1 MTRTNSLAAFTAL
14 TPSASLALA
23 ALLLVGGC
31 ISTPDAGPRPKLEAA
46 GDLATT
52 RSLAAPTADWPADAW
67 WTAYHDAQL
76 TALIEEALQASP
88 TLAQAEARMRKAQA
102 QVGTARAATL
112 PQVTANGQVAT
123 TESSRNMGY
132 PPFIQQQL
140 PSGYQ
145 DNGRVTLDASWDLDL
160 FGRNRAAL
168 ASATSEADAAR
179 ADAAQARLVLSTAV
193 AGAYADL
200 ARLYAQRD
208 AAQGALKVRQQ
219 VEGLVAQRVANGLDS
234 NAELDQARSA
244 TPAAQ
249 ADLVALDEQIDIA
262 RHRLAALLGAGPDR
276 GLDIARPAE
285 TAPRPFGLPQNLAV
299 DLVGRR
305 PDLVAARLRA
315 QAAAK
320 RIDVA
325 RADFYPNINLA
336 AYLGRQAIGIDLLTE
351 STSNIGNLGLAL
363 RLPIFEGG
371 RLKSA
376 YKGARAD
383 YDAAV
388 GAYNDTLTGALRDVA
403 DAASTSRS
411 VADQLAARRQA
422 LAAGENAFKLARL
435 RYENGLTSYVAVLTA
450 ENDVLAQRR
459 AVAELEARAFTADVA
474 LVRALG
480 GGFTAN

>member
-1 MTRTNSLAAFTAL
+1 MILPSLFRVT
-14 TPSASLALA
+14 SALA
-23 ALLLVGGC
+23 VAAALAGC
-31 ISTPDAGPRPKLEAA
+31 VSTPDLGARPKTLTAD
-46 GDLATT
+46 DLASA

-67 WTAYHDAQL
+67 WTAYGDGQL
-76 TALIEEALQASP
+76 SGLIEEALQNSP
-88 TLAQAEARMRKAQA
+88 TLAQAQARMRRADA

-132 PPFIQQQL
+132 PPFIQSQL
-140 PSGYQ
+140 PSGFQ

-168 ASATSEADAAR
+168 AAATSEAEAAR
-179 ADAAQARLVLSTAV
+179 ADAAQARLTLSTAV

-208 AAQGALKVRQQ
+208 AAEGALKVRRQVQ
-219 VEGLVAQRVANGLDS
+219 DLVAKRVEGGLDS
-234 NAELDQARSA
+234 NAELDQAKSA
-244 TPAAQ
+244 TPAAE
-249 ADLVALDEQIDIA
+249 ADLVALDEQIEIT

-276 GLDIARPAE
+276 GLDIARPAN
-285 TAPRPFGLPQNLAV
+285 TALKPFGLPQNLSV
-299 DLVGRR
+299 DLIGRR
-305 PDLVAARLRA
+305 PDLTAARLRA
-315 QAAAK
+315 QAAGK

-325 RADFYPNINLA
+325 KADFYPNINLA
-336 AYLGRQAIGIDLLTE
+336 AYLGRQAIGIDLLTQPE
-351 STSNIGNLGLAL
+351 SAIGNLGLAL

-371 RLKSA
+371 QLKSA

-388 GAYNDTLTGALRDVA
+388 GAYNETLTGALRDVA
-403 DAASTSRS
+403 DAAATSRS
-411 VADQLAARRQA
+411 IADQLASRRTA
-422 LAAGENAFKLARL
+422 LAAGENAFRLARL
-435 RYENGLTSYVAVLTA
+435 RYENGLSNYITVLTA

-459 AVAELEARAFTADVA
+459 AVAELEARAFTADIA

-480 GGFTAN
+480 GGFTTN

>member
-1 MTRTNSLAAFTAL
+1 MTRFSALKGATAL
-14 TPSASLALA
+14 TLVASLALA
-23 ALLLVGGC
+23 APLLLGGC
-31 ISTPDAGPRPKLEAA
+31 VSTPDLGAKPKLTASD
-46 GDLATT
+46 DLASV
-52 RSLAAPTADWPADAW
+52 RSLAAPTADWPADRW
-67 WTAYHDAQL
+67 WTAYGDTQL
-76 TALIEEALQASP
+76 TGLIEEALKASP
-88 TLAQAEARMRKAQA
+88 TLAQAQARMRKADAQA
-102 QVGTARAATL
+102 GTARAATL
-112 PQVTANGQVAT
+112 PQVAANGQIAT

-145 DNGRVTLDASWDLDL
+145 NNGRVTLDASWDLDL

-179 ADAAQARLVLSTAV
+179 ADLAQARLVLSTAV

-208 AAQGALKVRQQ
+208 AAEGALKVRQQ
-219 VEGLVAQRVANGLDS
+219 AENLVAQRVANGLDS
-234 NAELDQARSA
+234 NAELDQAKSA
-244 TPAAQ
+244 TPAAR
-249 ADLVALDEQIDIA
+249 ADLVALDEQIDIT

-285 TAPRPFGLPQNLAV
+285 ASLKPFGLPPNLAV

-305 PDLVAARLRA
+305 PDLVAARLRT
-315 QAAAK
+315 QAAGK

-336 AYLGRQAIGIDLLTE
+336 AYLGRQAIGIDLLTKPE
-351 STSNIGNLGLAL
+351 SAIGNLGLAL

-376 YKGARAD
+376 FKGARAD
-383 YDAAV
+383 YDGAVAA
-388 GAYNDTLTGALRDVA
+388 YDDTLTSALRDVA

-422 LAAGENAFKLARL
+422 LAAGENAFRLARL
-435 RYENGLTSYVAVLTA
+435 RYENGLTSYVAVLSA

-459 AVAELEARAFTADVA
+459 AVAELEARAFNADIA

>member
-1 MTRTNSLAAFTAL
+1 MTRRNSFAVFTAL
-14 TPSASLALA
+14 TLSASLALA
-23 ALLLVGGC
+23 GC
-31 ISTPDAGPRPKLEAA
+31 VSTPDLGPKPGLTASA
-46 GDLATT
+46 DLATT
-52 RSLAAPTADWPADAW
+52 RSFAAPVADWPADSW
-67 WTAYHDAQL
+67 WTAYSDPQL
-76 TALIEEALQASP
+76 TSLIEEALRASP
-88 TLAQAEARMRKAQA
+88 SLAQAQARMRKAEAQA
-102 QVGTARAATL
+102 GTARAATL

-145 DNGRVTLDASWDLDL
+145 DNGRMTLDASWDLDL

-168 ASATSEADAAR
+168 AAATSEAEAAR

-208 AAQGALKVRQQ
+208 AADAALKVRRQ
-219 VEGLVAQRVANGLDS
+219 VQDLVAQRVANGLDS
-234 NAELDQARSA
+234 NAELDQAKSA
-244 TPAAQ
+244 TPAAE
-249 ADLVALDEQIDIA
+249 ADLVALDEQILIT

-276 GLDIARPAE
+276 GLDIARPGEA
-285 TAPRPFGLPQNLAV
+285 ALRPFGLPQTLGV
-299 DLVGRR
+299 DLIGRR
-305 PDLVAARLRA
+305 PDLTAARLRA
-315 QAAAK
+315 QAAAR

-325 RADFYPNINLA
+325 RADFYPNINLS
-336 AYLGRQAIGIDLLTE
+336 AYLGRQAIGIDLLTQPD
-351 STSNIGNLGLAL
+351 SAIGNLGLAL

-371 RLKSA
+371 RLTSA

-388 GAYNDTLTGALRDVA
+388 GAYNETLTGALRDVA
-403 DAASTSRS
+403 DAAATSRS

-435 RYENGLTSYVAVLTA
+435 RYENGLSNYIAVLSA

-459 AVAELEARAFTADVA
+459 AVAELEARAFTADIA
-474 LVRALG
+474 LIRALG
-480 GGFTAN
+480 GGFAPA

>member
-1 MTRTNSLAAFTAL
+1 MQRMNFPVVRTASTL
-14 TPSASLALA
+14 SASLALA
-23 ALLLVGGC
+23 ATLLGGC
-31 ISTPDAGPRPKLEAA
+31 VSTPDLGARPRIKSPDSLAA
-46 GDLATT
+46 V
-52 RSLAAPTADWPADAW
+52 RSLAAPTADWPATDW
-67 WTAYHDAQL
+67 WSAYGDGEL
-76 TALIEEALQASP
+76 NGLIGEALRNSP
-88 TLAQAEARMRKAQA
+88 TLAQAQARMRKADALAGQ
-102 QVGTARAATL
+102 ARAATL

-168 ASATSEADAAR
+168 AAATSEAEAAR
-179 ADAAQARLVLSTAV
+179 ADAAQAWLTLSTAV

-208 AAQGALKVRQQ
+208 AAEAAVKVRRQ
-219 VEGLVAQRVANGLDS
+219 VQDLVAQRVANGLDS
-234 NAELDQARSA
+234 NAELDQARAA
-244 TPAAQ
+244 TPAAE
-249 ADLVALDEQIDIA
+249 ADLTALDEQILLT

-276 GLDIARPAE
+276 GLDIARPAP
-285 TAPRPFGLPQNLAV
+285 AALRPFGLPQTLGV
-299 DLVGRR
+299 DLIGRR
-305 PDLVAARLRA
+305 PDLTAARLRA
-315 QAAAK
+315 QAAAR

-325 RADFYPNINLA
+325 KADFYPNINLTG
-336 AYLGRQAIGIDLLTE
+336 YLGRQAIGIELLTE
-351 STSNIGNLGLAL
+351 PQSNIGNLGLAL

-388 GAYNDTLTGALRDVA
+388 AAYNETLAGALRDVA
-403 DAASTSRS
+403 DAAATSRS
-411 VADQLAARRQA
+411 VADQLASRRAA
-422 LAAGENAFKLARL
+422 LAAGENAFRLARL
-435 RYENGLTSYVAVLTA
+435 RYENGLTNYIAVLTA
-450 ENDVLAQRR
+450 ENDLLAQRR
-459 AVAELEARAFTADVA
+459 AVADLEARAFAADIA

-480 GGFTAN
+480 GGFDAG